1 MKLDELAKLAG
12 VSRTTA
18 SYVVNGKAKQ
28 YRVSEKTIE
37 RVQALIK
44 EYDFKPNPMAAGL
57 RAGRTNTIGLIIP
70 DFENISYAKIANCLE
85 TRYREQGYQLLMT
98 CSNDNP
104 ENEMQCA
111 KQLFTRQVDALIVST
126 SLPSDSDF
134 YQETEVPVIGFDRQI
149 NAKNVAN
156 IHADDAHDAKQ
167 LALDFLNRQTYERIL
182 FLGALPELAM
192 SQEREQGFR
201 QALADKNIAVDSV
214 DFVYAD
220 AFNKTE
226 SAATFK
232 RFLAQNELPDAIF
245 TTSLTLL
252 QGVLTFFVNS
262 HCDIPEKLVIA
273 TFGESE
279 ILGLLRNP
287 VIASAQ
293 NYNAI
298 VDSLLTL
305 TLNILQENKSEPPS
319 PDCLQRTLHYY
330 HW

>member
-104 ENEMQCA
+104 KNEMQCA
-111 KQLFTRQVDALIVST
+111 KQLFIRQVDALIVST

-134 YQETEVPVIGFDRQI
+134 YQKTDVPVIGFDRQI
-149 NAKNVAN
+149 NAENVAN
-156 IHADDAHDAKQ
+156 IHADDVQDAKR
-167 LALDFLNRQTYERIL
+167 LALDFLSRQAYGRIL
-182 FLGALPELAM
+182 FLGALPELSM
-192 SQEREQGFR
+192 SREREQGFR
-201 QALADKNIAVDSV
+201 EALKEKNIAVNSV
-214 DFVYAD
+214 DFVYSA

-226 SAATFK
+226 SAAAFK
-232 RFLAQNELPDAIF
+232 DFLAQHDLPDAIF

-252 QGVLTFFVNS
+252 QGVLASFVNS
-262 HCDIPEKLVIA
+262 HRAIPEKLVIA

-287 VIASAQ
+287 VIASVQ
-293 NYNAI
+293 NYEVI
-298 VDSLLTL
+298 VDSLLAL
-305 TLNILQENKSEPPS
+305 TLKKLQGNKRTLPS
-319 PDCLQRTLHYY
+319 TDSLRRALHYY

>member
-37 RVQALIK
+37 RVQALVK
-44 EYDFKPNPMAAGL
+44 KYDFKPNPMAAGL

-111 KQLFTRQVDALIVST
+111 KQLFIRQVDALIVST

-134 YQETEVPVIGFDRQI
+134 YQKTDVPVIGFDRQI

-156 IHADDAHDAKQ
+156 IHADDVQDAKR
-167 LALDFLNRQTYERIL
+167 LALDFLSRQAYGRIL
-182 FLGALPELAM
+182 FLGALPELSM
-192 SQEREQGFR
+192 SREREQGFR
-201 QALADKNIAVDSV
+201 EALKEKNIAVNSV
-214 DFVYAD
+214 DFVYAA

-226 SAATFK
+226 SAAAFK
-232 RFLAQNELPDAIF
+232 DFLAQHDLPDAIF

-252 QGVLTFFVNS
+252 QGVLASFVNS
-262 HCDIPEKLVIA
+262 HRAIPEKLVIA

-287 VIASAQ
+287 VIASVQ
-293 NYNAI
+293 NYEAI
-298 VDSLLTL
+298 VDSLLAL
-305 TLNILQENKSEPPS
+305 TLKKLQESKRTLPS
-319 PDCLQRTLHYY
+319 TDSLRRALHYY

>member
-44 EYDFKPNPMAAGL
+44 AYDFKPNPMAAGL

-134 YQETEVPVIGFDRQI
+134 YQKTAVPVIGFDRQI

-156 IHADDAHDAKQ
+156 IHADDMQDAKQ
-167 LALDFLNRQTYERIL
+167 LALDFLSRQAYDRIL
-182 FLGALPELAM
+182 FLGALPGLTT
-192 SQEREQGFR
+192 SQKREQGFR
-201 QALADKNIAVDSV
+201 EALTEKNIAVDSV

-226 SAATFK
+226 SAVVFQH
-232 RFLAQNELPDAIF
+232 FLAQNDLPDAIF

-252 QGVLTFFVNS
+252 QGILTFFVDT
-262 HCDIPEKLVIA
+262 HRTIPEKLVIA

-287 VIASAQ
+287 VVASVQ

-298 VDSLLTL
+298 VDSLLAL
-305 TLNILQENKSEPPS
+305 TLKTLQENKRAALSTDS
-319 PDCLQRTLHYY
+319 LQRVLHYY